1 MRQCAGALMTTLRR
15 RTLSALLSVP
25 GGQEASRRRVL
36 VTAAGL
42 GALGFLLY
50 LPSLSY
56 DFVAYDDLR
65 IVLEH
70 PNLYDERSLGS
81 SLQQIFLGYFPRE
94 EPLLIRDVSWALNS
108 RLFGFRNPFGYHLG
122 NVLLNACNTGLLFLF
137 LLRATG
143 RYGFALTVAA
153 LFLVLPVHV
162 EPVCW
167 VMGRKDVLCSFF
179 VLLILLAEAHALDAA
194 GARRRRSRLLGLGLY
209 PLAILSKFSAVS
221 LVLALAAYRLLGP
234 GLRARQAPGAARAT
248 ELLGLLPHLLVS
260 AGIYLWYNRILTQ
273 FGVIGSP
280 PGPAG
285 EHLVAL
291 VHLIPLSIGLYVG
304 GLVSGSERSIAYL
317 FPHEAIPLL
326 PGQRG
331 AALVLGVGLVAFF
344 VWAARRRRDLL
355 FYGLAF
361 LALMLPYFNI
371 LVVFFWRADRYLYLA
386 SFCVLAIVVQL
397 AMDGIR
403 AAEARGASR
412 LARPLLLG
420 GGLVWGLIAALITL
434 AREPAFHDN
443 HALWSHEVSL
453 ARPSVLA
460 FQALSKSYVGRAGLE
475 PDPARRA
482 LLLAEAERVALAGLR
497 YYESIPWRP
506 PRGSHLPSRLDYAN
520 LHVQLGRVAA
530 LRQAPL
536 AAQIEHYLRSYQV
549 TPTAANTLLLA
560 QTLFDQ
566 AAATHDQEMARQSL
580 RYYGEYIT
588 NARADLPRRAHL
600 EEVLDVQYL
609 RVFPGLVSAVETIKR
624 MSWR

>member
-1 MRQCAGALMTTLRR
+1 MTTLRR
-15 RTLSALLSVP
+15 RTLSAVLSTLASD
-25 GGQEASRRRVL
+25 QEPSRRRVL
-36 VTAAGL
+36 VTTAGL
-42 GALGFLLY
+42 CALGFLLY
-50 LPSLSY
+50 SPSLFY

-81 SLQQIFLGYFPRE
+81 SLQQIFIGYFPRE
-94 EPLLIRDVSWALNS
+94 EPLLIRDVSWAVNS

-122 NVLLNACNTGLLFLF
+122 NVLLNACNMGLLFLF
-137 LLRATG
+137 LRRATG
-143 RYGFALTVAA
+143 RYGFALTVTA

-167 VMGRKDVLCSFF
+167 VMGRKDVLCAFF
-179 VLLILLAEAHALDAA
+179 VLLVLLVEAQALDAA
-194 GARRRRSRLLGLGLY
+194 GPRRRRLRLLALGLY

-221 LVLALAAYRLLGP
+221 LVLVLAAYRLLGP
-234 GLRARQAPGAARAT
+234 GLRARQSPGASRAS

-260 AGIYLWYNRILTQ
+260 AGLYLWYNRILAR
-273 FGVIGSP
+273 FGVIGSS

-285 EHLVAL
+285 EHVAAL
-291 VHLIPLSIGLYVG
+291 VRLIPLTIGLYVG
-304 GLVSGSERSIAYL
+304 SLVSSSDRSIAYL
-317 FPHEAIPLL
+317 FPHEAIPLG
-326 PGQRG
+326 PGQEA
-331 AALVLGVGLVAFF
+331 AALVLGVALAAFF
-344 VWAARRRRDLL
+344 VWAARRRHDLL
-355 FYGLAF
+355 FHGLAF

-371 LVVFFWRADRYLYLA
+371 LVVFFWRADRYVYLA
-386 SFCVLAIVVQL
+386 SFCVVAIVVQL
-397 AMDGIR
+397 AMDVLGAVR
-403 AAEARGASR
+403 VRGGSR
-412 LARPLLLG
+412 LARPLVLG
-420 GGLVWGLIAALITL
+420 GGLVWGLIAAMVTL
-434 AREPAFHDN
+434 TREPAFRDN

-460 FQALSKSYVGRAGLE
+460 FQALSRSYVVRAGLE
-475 PDPARRA
+475 PDPPRRA

-506 PRGSHLPSRLDYAN
+506 PRGSHLPARLDYAN

-530 LRQAPL
+530 LRRAPL
-536 AAQIEHYLRSYQV
+536 PVQIEHYLRSYQV
-549 TPTAANTLLLA
+549 APTAANTLLLA

-580 RYYGEYIT
+580 RYYGEYVA

-609 RVFPGLVSAVETIKR
+609 RVFPALVSAVETIKR
-624 MSWR
+624 TSWR